1 MKIKYVGKK
10 CNKYSPE
17 GVYTLDYEFESEVI
31 TCTYQ
36 DDDQTITDTFDF
48 SNFTESDELAEVNTD
63 IPVKVIKSAERVDG
77 EMQVVL
83 FKTYNMNKKE
93 RIEKYGYGNLP
104 FSTDWQVV

>member
-1 MKIKYVGKK
+1 MKYKFAAKK
-10 CNKYSPE
+10 CNKYSPQ
-17 GVYTLDYEFESEVI
+17 GVYTLDYEFEGETI

-36 DDDQTITDTFDF
+36 DDEQTIKDTFDF

-63 IPVKVIKSAERVDG
+63 IPVRVIKSAERVDG

>member
-10 CNKYSPE
+10 CNKYSLDD
-17 GVYTLDYEFESEVI
+17 VYKLDYEFKGEII
-31 TCTYQ
+31 TSTYQ
-36 DDDQTITDTFDF
+36 KGDQTITDTFDF
-48 SNFTESDELAEVNTD
+48 SNFTENDELAEVNTD
-63 IPVKVIKSAERVDG
+63 IPVNVIKSAERVEG

>member
-1 MKIKYVGKK
+1 MKIKYVGEK
-10 CNKYSPE
+10 CNKYSPQ
-17 GVYTLDYEFESEVI
+17 GVYTLDYEFNGETI

-36 DDDQTITDTFDF
+36 KDDQTITDTFDF

-63 IPVKVIKSAERVDG
+63 IPVNPIQSVERKDG
-77 EMQVVL
+77 ELYVEL
-83 FKTYNMNKKE
+83 KKTYNMNKAE